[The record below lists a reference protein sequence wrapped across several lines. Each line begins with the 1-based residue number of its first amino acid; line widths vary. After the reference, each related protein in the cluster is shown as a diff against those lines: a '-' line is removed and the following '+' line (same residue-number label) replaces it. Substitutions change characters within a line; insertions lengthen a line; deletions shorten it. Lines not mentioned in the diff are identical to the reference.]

1 MSAQGLDQDTNT
13 AKSVERLREDR
24 LQYLE
29 DRAAIQ
35 DLASCYAVSCD
46 TSQLEATVN
55 CWAPEGV
62 FDETAG
68 GYGRYVGHG
77 EIRDFFRDVVFASFK
92 VCAHL
97 TSNHHISEI
106 ARDTAAGVAF
116 VAVDAIALDGSRMR
130 VLGCYHDKY
139 TKTPNGWKFQTRAFV
154 ATFPRD
160 IVPAPS

>member
-1 MSAQGLDQDTNT
+1 MSAQGLEQDKNV
-13 AKSVERLREDR
+13 AKSFERQREDR

-35 DLASCYAVSCD
+35 DCD
-46 TSQLEATVN
+46 TSQFETTVN

-77 EIRDFFRDVVFASFK
+77 EIRSFFRDVVFASFK

-116 VAVDAIALDGSRMR
+116 VAVDAIALDGSRMK

-139 TKTPNGWKFQTRAFV
+139 TRTPNGWKFQTRAFV